1 MPSRIDHLMWGAP
14 DLEAAVA
21 DLQDRFGLRAV
32 AGGVHPGRGTRNAL
46 LGLDDGIYLEIIA
59 PDPAQPHA
67 GFAAGLAAL
76 EAPALITFAAASGD
90 LPRVARTLETRG
102 YQARGP
108 VATRRT
114 TPSGDLLAWELLF
127 PFAHP
132 FGTLCPFFIDWGECR
147 HPSAD
152 LTSCG
157 RLEHLTVGT
166 ARAVEL
172 RALLDDLEV
181 PVRVCDADVACIRAD
196 ITITGGEAGA
206 GLSLESR
213 PQTVGLS
220 FG

>member
-1 MPSRIDHLMWGAP
+1 MWGAP

-21 DLQDRFGLRAV
+21 DLQNRFGLRPV

-46 LGLDDGIYLEIIA
+46 LGLDDGVYLEIIA
-59 PDPAQPHA
+59 PDPAQPRA

-76 EAPALITFAAASGD
+76 EAPALITFAAASAD
-90 LPRVARTLETRG
+90 LPRVARTLEARG

-114 TPSGDLLAWELLF
+114 TPSGNLLVWDLLF

-152 LTSCG
+152 LEPYG
-157 RLEHLTVGT
+157 RLERLTIGT
-166 ARAVEL
+166 PRGVEL

-181 PVRVCDADVACIRAD
+181 PVTACDADAGWIRAD
-196 ITITGGEAGA
+196 IATANGE
-206 GLSLESR
+206 LCLESR
-213 PQTVGLS
+213 PETVGLS